1 MFSDIP
7 EANSSKAPCTIKY
20 SKQHVAMWADH
31 ARSYISDVSYGMVS
45 KQSKAALLK
54 EALECIDLLRDALAE
69 TSTFDGKEYTIAC
82 KEDCRTC
89 LKDMPVQIDKL
100 QETNGE

>member
-1 MFSDIP
+1 MFTDIP
-7 EANSSKAPCTIKY
+7 ETNSNKAPCTIKY
-20 SKQHVAMWADH
+20 SKEQVATWADH
-31 ARSYISDVSYGMVS
+31 ARSYIRDVSCGMVS

-69 TSTFDGKEYTIAC
+69 ISTFDGKEYTIVC

-89 LKDMPVQIDKL
+89 VKDMPAQIDELEK
-100 QETNGE
+100 TNGE

>member
-1 MFSDIP
+1 MFTEAPISDS
-7 EANSSKAPCTIKY
+7 NKAPCTIKY
-20 SKQHVAMWADH
+20 SKEQVATWADH
-31 ARSYISDVSYGMVS
+31 ARSYIRDVSCGMVS

-69 TSTFDGKEYTIAC
+69 TSTFDGKEYTIVC

-89 LKDMPVQIDKL
+89 VKDMPVQTDELEK
-100 QETNGE
+100 TNGE